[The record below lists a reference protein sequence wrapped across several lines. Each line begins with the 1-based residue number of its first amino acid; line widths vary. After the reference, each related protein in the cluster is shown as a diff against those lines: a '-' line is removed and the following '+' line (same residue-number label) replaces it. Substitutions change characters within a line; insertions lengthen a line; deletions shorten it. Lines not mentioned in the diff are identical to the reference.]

1 LVTEPDADVVPPPL
15 PGDPLADDGVVVLV
29 VLGSDPTLVVDV
41 GVALEVWLSSSSVNF
56 ALSDSRVD
64 WAEETDSLSA
74 VGSSEARTWPTV
86 TCSPTVTLTL
96 ATCPA
101 TWNDAVASLTGSTV
115 PTTSRLSPTDVR
127 TTVAMR

>member
-1 LVTEPDADVVPPPL
+1 MVTEPDADVVPPPL

-64 WAEETDSLSA
+64 WAEETDSLKD
-74 VGSSEARTWPTV
+74 VGSSEAKFWPAV
-86 TCSPTVTLTL
+86 TCSPTVALTL
-96 ATCPA
+96 AT
-101 TWNDAVASLTGSTV
+101 
-115 PTTSRLSPTDVR
+115 
-127 TTVAMR
+127 